1 MKIEISSHSGF
12 CMGVRS
18 AVLKIVKEL
27 NASPDEIYMHGPI
40 IHNPQTTAI
49 LGKRGLRTLRDE
61 ESLAG
66 KTIAIRTH
74 GIPREKLTKIR
85 NESKRIIN
93 LTCPRV
99 AKVQAIINKH
109 SRDGSFTIITG
120 DEEHAEVIGL
130 KSYARS
136 GVMVISNA
144 KNIPPIPPARRY
156 LVVSQTTFDRELF
169 DAIICRLN
177 EKLENRLLI
186 FDTICDSTRDRQQDV
201 AAAIERGID
210 VLVVVGGRNSANTRR
225 LADLAREKGTRTFHV
240 ETADELPPD
249 GFNKSD
255 YVFITAGA
263 STPGWIINNVLE
275 KLFSIQYSHRGILL
289 AYMKKFIEF
298 IIRTNILSS
307 IAAFFITAFTSF
319 YIRGN
324 HSCALQLAAT
334 LYLFSMYSFN
344 NCLTAPQLR
353 ESNPYKYNL
362 YHKKRLPFLITAGL
376 CALVACMLVIPFG
389 AAISGIYFAS
399 TFLGVVYSMTFFQN
413 MIKKTGNVLLSKAYN
428 SKTIVTSLGWVIVCA
443 LVPLIAEG
451 APFYAYTAM
460 FLYVFG
466 FIFLRNIILDLIG
479 LQGDLILGR
488 ETLPILIGQ
497 KHAVFL
503 ASAVGIVSCAAFTI
517 ITALFGNI
525 NALIPTLVYPHYLML
540 IYRINKMEYLAALK
554 YEVLVDLNFILFIAL
569 YWMSSSV

>member
-1 MKIEISSHSGF
+1 
-12 CMGVRS
+12 MGVRS

-27 NASPDEIYMHGPI
+27 NDSSDTIYVHGPI
-40 IHNPQTTAI
+40 IHNPQTTTI
-49 LGKRGLRTLRDE
+49 LEKRGLRTVHDE
-61 ESLAG
+61 EPVAG
-66 KTIAIRTH
+66 KTVAIRTH

-99 AKVQAIINKH
+99 ARVQAIINKH

-144 KNIPPIPPARRY
+144 DKIPPIPHAERY

-169 DAIICRLN
+169 DAIIRRLR
-177 EKLENRLLI
+177 EKLNDRLLI
-186 FDTICDSTRDRQQDV
+186 FDTICDSTRDRQHDV
-201 AAAIERGID
+201 AAAIARGID

-225 LADLAREKGTRTFHV
+225 LADLGRERGIRTFHV
-240 ETADELPPD
+240 ETAEELPTE
-249 GFNKSD
+249 GFRKND
-255 YVFITAGA
+255 HVFITAGA

-275 KLFSIQYSHRGILL
+275 KLFSIQYSHRGIFP
-289 AYMKKFIEF
+289 AYLKKLIEF

-307 IAAFFITAFTSF
+307 IAAFFITAFASF
-319 YIRGN
+319 YFRGDY
-324 HSCALQLAAT
+324 SPTLPLAAT

-362 YHKKRLPFLITAGL
+362 YHKNRIPFLITAAF
-376 CALVACMLVIPFG
+376 CALFALILVIPFG
-389 AAISGIYFAS
+389 APIWGIYLSS
-399 TFLGVVYSMTFFQN
+399 TALGVVYSMKFFQN
-413 MIKKTGNVLLSKAYN
+413 MIKKTGIVFLGKAYN
-428 SKTIVTSLGWVIVCA
+428 SKTLVTSLGWVIVCA
-443 LVPLIAEG
+443 LAPLLAEG
-451 APFYAYTAM
+451 APFYAYPAM
-460 FLYVFG
+460 LLYVFG

-488 ETLPILIGQ
+488 ETLPILVGQ
-497 KHAVFL
+497 KPAVLF
-503 ASAVGIVSCAAFTI
+503 ASAAGIASCTAFVI
-517 ITALFGNI
+517 ITALYGAI
-525 NALIPTLVYPHYLML
+525 AASTPALVYPYYLAL
-540 IYRINKMEYLAALK
+540 IYRINRMEYLAALK
-554 YEVLVDLNFILFIAL
+554 YEVLVDVNFLFFIAL
-569 YWMSSSV
+569 YWASSSL